1 MNGSTYFYFMHGLA
15 NSILEHIHLN
25 DYSANPKYLQ
35 VADSIKQAI
44 QDGQLKIKDTLPSI
58 NELSFELA
66 VSRDTIEKSYRK
78 LKSVG
83 ILGSIPGKCFF
94 IKTTDIEKR
103 LRVFLL
109 VNKLSEHKKLIYDAF
124 ADALGGKTYIDFYI
138 YNNDFSIFKK
148 LMARHVGDY
157 SHYVII
163 SHFIDGHEHAYQLIN
178 SLPKDKLL
186 LLDKLI
192 PQVKGEYAAV
202 YENFEKNIYE
212 AMEQALPQLS
222 KYHSLKLIFPEQ
234 TYYPEE
240 IIKGLKRFGDQYAF
254 SFSMIHEIGKSAIE
268 KGSVYINVMER
279 DLVMLIEKILE
290 QKLQV
295 GKEVGVISYNEI
307 PLKKIILNGI
317 TTVST
322 DFDWMGKRAAQLI
335 LENSRDHVEVPFH
348 ITLRDSL

>member
-1 MNGSTYFYFMHGLA
+1 MQGPGD
-15 NSILEHIHLN
+15 SILQHIHMD

-35 VADSIKQAI
+35 VTDSIKQAVL
-44 QDGQLKIKDTLPSI
+44 DGYLKINDTLPSI
-58 NELSFELA
+58 NELSFDLA

-78 LKSVG
+78 LKNDG
-83 ILGSIPGKCFF
+83 ILGSVPGKGFF
-94 IKTTDIEKR
+94 IKNTDIEKQ
-103 LRVFLL
+103 LKIFLL
-109 VNKLSEHKKLIYDAF
+109 FNKLSEHKKIIYDAF
-124 ADALGGKTYIDFYI
+124 AATLGDKAAIDFYI

-148 LMARHVGDY
+148 LLARHVGTY

-163 SHFIDGHEHAYQLIN
+163 PHFIEGHEHAYQLIDT
-178 SLPKDKLL
+178 LPKDKLL

-192 PQVKGEYAAV
+192 PQIKGDYAAV

-222 KYHSLKLIFPEQ
+222 KYNSIKLIFPEH

-240 IIKGLKRFGDQYAF
+240 IIHGLKRFCHQYAF
-254 SFSMIHEIGKSAIE
+254 SYSVIHGIEENTIE

-279 DLVMLIEKILE
+279 DLVILIEKILE

-322 DFDWMGKRAAQLI
+322 DFHLMGKTAGQLI
-335 LENSRDHVEVPFH
+335 LNNSCNHVEVPFH
-348 ITLRDSL
+348 LTLRDSL

>member
-1 MNGSTYFYFMHGLA
+1 MNGTT
-15 NSILEHIHLN
+15 NSIFHHIHLN
-25 DYSANPKYLQ
+25 EYSANPKYLQ
-35 VADSIKQAI
+35 VVDSIKQAVVN
-44 QDGQLKIKDTLPSI
+44 GHLKINDTLPSI

-78 LKSVG
+78 LKSDG
-83 ILGSIPGKCFF
+83 LLGSIPGKGFY
-94 IKTTDIEKR
+94 IKSAVIEKQVK
-103 LRVFLL
+103 VFLL
-109 VNKLSEHKKLIYDAF
+109 FNKLSEHKKIIYDAF
-124 ADALGGKTYIDFYI
+124 AEALGDKASIDFYI
-138 YNNDFSIFKK
+138 YNNDFAIFKK
-148 LMARHVGDY
+148 LLAKHVGDY

-163 SHFIDGHEHAYQLIN
+163 PHFIEGHEHAYQLID

-192 PQVKGEYAAV
+192 PEVKGDYGAV

-222 KYHSLKLIFPEQ
+222 KYHSIKLIFPEH

-240 IIKGLKRFGDQYAF
+240 IVQGLKRFCHQYAF
-254 SFSMIHEIGKSAIE
+254 GFSQIHELGSNAIE
-268 KGSVYINVMER
+268 RGTVYINLMER
-279 DLVMLIEKILE
+279 DLVTLIERILE

-295 GKEVGVISYNEI
+295 GQEVGVISYNEI

-322 DFDWMGKRAAQLI
+322 DFHWMGRKAGEMI
-335 LENSRDHVEVPFH
+335 LGNSRNHIEVPFH
-348 ITLRDSL
+348 LTLRNSL

>member
-1 MNGSTYFYFMHGLA
+1 MGD
-15 NSILEHIHLN
+15 SILQHIHLD

-35 VADSIKQAI
+35 VADSIKQAVLE
-44 QDGQLKIKDTLPSI
+44 GHLKINDTLPSI

-78 LKSVG
+78 LKSDG
-83 ILGSIPGKCFF
+83 ILGSVPGKGFF
-94 IKTTDIEKR
+94 IKSNDIEKQ
-103 LRVFLL
+103 LKVFLL
-109 VNKLSEHKKLIYDAF
+109 FNKLSEHKKIIYDAF
-124 ADALGGKTYIDFYI
+124 AAAVGDKASIDFYI

-148 LMARHVGDY
+148 LLARHVGTY

-163 SHFIDGHEHAYQLIN
+163 PHFIEGHEHAYQLID

-186 LLDKLI
+186 LLDKVI
-192 PQVKGEYAAV
+192 PQIKGEYAAV

-222 KYHSLKLIFPEQ
+222 KYHSIKLIFPEH

-240 IIKGLKRFGDQYAF
+240 IIKGLKRFCHQYAF
-254 SFSMIHEIGKSAIE
+254 NFSVIHEIENSVIE
-268 KGSVYINVMER
+268 KGTAYINVMER
-279 DLVMLIEKILE
+279 DLVLLIEKILE

-307 PLKKIILNGI
+307 PLKKIILKGI

-322 DFDWMGKRAAQLI
+322 DFYLMGKRAGQLI

-348 ITLRDSL
+348 LTLRESL

>member
-1 MNGSTYFYFMHGLA
+1 MGD
-15 NSILEHIHLN
+15 SILQHIHLD

-35 VADSIKQAI
+35 VADSIKQAVLE
-44 QDGQLKIKDTLPSI
+44 GHLKINDTLPSI

-78 LKSVG
+78 LKSDG
-83 ILGSIPGKCFF
+83 ILGSVPGKGFF
-94 IKTTDIEKR
+94 IKSNDIEKQ
-103 LRVFLL
+103 LKVFLL
-109 VNKLSEHKKLIYDAF
+109 FNKLSEHKKIIYDAF
-124 ADALGGKTYIDFYI
+124 AAAVGDKASIDFYI

-148 LMARHVGDY
+148 LLARHVGTY
-157 SHYVII
+157 SYYVII
-163 SHFIDGHEHAYQLIN
+163 PHFIEGHEHAYQLIDT
-178 SLPKDKLL
+178 LPKDKLL

-192 PQVKGEYAAV
+192 PQIKGEYAAV

-222 KYHSLKLIFPEQ
+222 KYHSIKLIFPEH

-240 IIKGLKRFGDQYAF
+240 IITGLERFCHQYAF
-254 SFSMIHEIGKSAIE
+254 NFSVIHEIENSVIE
-268 KGSVYINVMER
+268 KGTAYINVMER
-279 DLVMLIEKILE
+279 DLVLLIEKILG

-307 PLKKIILNGI
+307 PLKKIILKGI

-322 DFDWMGKRAAQLI
+322 DFYLMGKRAGQLI

-348 ITLRDSL
+348 LTLRESL

>member
-1 MNGSTYFYFMHGLA
+1 MQGSAY
-15 NSILEHIHLN
+15 SILQHIHMD

-35 VADSIKQAI
+35 VTDSIKQAVL
-44 QDGQLKIKDTLPSI
+44 DGHLKLNDTLPSI

-78 LKSVG
+78 LKTDG
-83 ILGSIPGKCFF
+83 ILGSVPGKGFF
-94 IKTTDIEKR
+94 IKSTEIEKQ
-103 LRVFLL
+103 LKVFLL
-109 VNKLSEHKKLIYDAF
+109 FNKLSEHKKIIYDAF
-124 ADALGGKTYIDFYI
+124 TATLGDKAAIDFYI

-148 LMARHVGDY
+148 LLARHVGAY

-163 SHFIDGHEHAYQLIN
+163 PHFIEGHEHAYQLIDT
-178 SLPKDKLL
+178 LPKGKLL

-202 YENFEKNIYE
+202 YENFEKNIYG
-212 AMEQALPQLS
+212 AMEEALPQLS
-222 KYHSLKLIFPEQ
+222 KYNSIKLIFPEH

-240 IIKGLKRFGDQYAF
+240 IIQGLKRFCHQYAF
-254 SFSMIHEIGKSAIE
+254 NFSVIHEIEESNIE

-279 DLVMLIEKILE
+279 DLVILIEKILE
-290 QKLQV
+290 QKLQI

-322 DFDWMGKRAAQLI
+322 DFYQMGKRAGQLI
-335 LENSRDHVEVPFH
+335 LENSQDHVEVPFH
-348 ITLRDSL
+348 LTLRDSL

>member
-1 MNGSTYFYFMHGLA
+1 MTIPDR
-15 NSILEHIHLN
+15 SILQHIHLD
-25 DYSANPKYLQ
+25 DYSANPKYLL
-35 VADSIKQAI
+35 VADSIKQAVM
-44 QDGQLKIKDTLPSI
+44 DGHLKINDTLPSI
-58 NELSFELA
+58 NDLSFELA

-78 LKSVG
+78 LKSDG
-83 ILGSIPGKCFF
+83 ILGSVPGKGFF
-94 IKTTDIEKR
+94 IKTTEIEKQ
-103 LRVFLL
+103 LKVFLL
-109 VNKLSEHKKLIYDAF
+109 FNKLSEHKKIIYDAF
-124 ADALGGKTYIDFYI
+124 ADALGDKASIDFYI

-148 LMARHVGDY
+148 LMARHVGAY

-163 SHFIDGHEHAYQLIN
+163 PHFIEGHEHAYQLID

-192 PQVKGEYAAV
+192 PQVRGEYAAV

-222 KYHSLKLIFPEQ
+222 KYHSIKLIFPEQ
-234 TYYPEE
+234 TYYPIE
-240 IIKGLKRFGDQYAF
+240 IVKGLKRFCDQYAF
-254 SFSMIHEIGKSAIE
+254 NFSMIHAIGKSAIE

-279 DLVMLIEKILE
+279 DLVILIEKILE
-290 QKLQV
+290 QKLLV

-322 DFDWMGKRAAQLI
+322 DFHLMGKRAAQLI
-335 LENSRDHVEVPFH
+335 LDNSHDHVEVPFH
-348 ITLRDSL
+348 LTLRDSL

>member
-1 MNGSTYFYFMHGLA
+1 MGPA
-15 NSILEHIHLN
+15 NSLLQHIHLD

-35 VADSIKQAI
+35 IADSIKQAVL
-44 QDGQLKIKDTLPSI
+44 DGHLKINDTLLSI

-66 VSRDTIEKSYRK
+66 VSRDTIEKAYRK
-78 LKSVG
+78 LKAEG
-83 ILGSIPGKCFF
+83 ILGSVPGKGFF
-94 IKTTDIEKR
+94 IKSADIEQQLK
-103 LRVFLL
+103 VFLL
-109 VNKLSEHKKLIYDAF
+109 FNKLSEHKKIIYDAF
-124 ADALGGKTYIDFYI
+124 AATLGDKAAIDFYI

-148 LMARHVGDY
+148 LLDRHTGSY

-163 SHFIDGHEHAYQLIN
+163 PHFIEGHEHAYQLIDA
-178 SLPKDKLL
+178 LPKDKLL

-192 PQVKGEYAAV
+192 PQVSGEYAAV

-222 KYHSLKLIFPEQ
+222 KYNAIKLIFPEH

-240 IIKGLKRFGDQYAF
+240 IIQGLKRFCDLYAF
-254 SFSMIHEIGKSAIE
+254 TFSVVHEIGASVIE

-290 QKLQV
+290 QKLKV
-295 GKEVGVISYNEI
+295 GEEVGVISYNEI

-322 DFDWMGKRAAQLI
+322 DFHLMGKRAAQLI
-335 LENSRDHVEVPFH
+335 LKNSRDHVEVPFH
-348 ITLRDSL
+348 LTLRDSL